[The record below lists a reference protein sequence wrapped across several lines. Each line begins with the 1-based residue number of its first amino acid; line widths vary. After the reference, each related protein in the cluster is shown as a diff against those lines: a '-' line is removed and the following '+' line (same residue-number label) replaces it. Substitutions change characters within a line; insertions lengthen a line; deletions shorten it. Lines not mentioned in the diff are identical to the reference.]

1 MVGTRMRGRK
11 QSVWRSSAA
20 GVVVLLTSMF
30 SRGAHAETPLGDVIA
45 FGAYA
50 DGLPYDDGEFHA
62 LESKLGATLDIAS
75 GFVDWDYVLGE
86 ERDRRLATEGDRVLL
101 YSWEPNCDRKGH
113 CISFRDVIDGRM
125 DAYLERVAESMKRF
139 PSDIYVRPW
148 AEMNANWSPYQP
160 GTNKRQAGS
169 IDEFKAAWRHLY
181 DFFRERGVANLKF
194 VFNPDVD
201 ADARNVPFEELWP
214 GKDPKDGH
222 GYVDVL
228 GLDGY
233 NWGDSGRDDGEDWL
247 EFEALFAKGYRT
259 LTSLDDR
266 APVWVCEFGSKEPE
280 KNDGTKRSPAPADST
295 HDKGVW
301 IRNMLRS
308 TAFPR
313 LQALA
318 YYSAYLPNHDNQR
331 DFRFESSASSL
342 AAVRTYLRSH
352 PHRRPSTK
360 RAPPRRGR

>member
-1 MVGTRMRGRK
+1 
-11 QSVWRSSAA
+11 
-20 GVVVLLTSMF
+20 
-30 SRGAHAETPLGDVIA
+30 
-45 FGAYA
+45 
-50 DGLPYDDGEFHA
+50 
-62 LESKLGATLDIAS
+62 
-75 GFVDWDYVLGE
+75 
-86 ERDRRLATEGDRVLL
+86 
-101 YSWEPNCDRKGH
+101 
-113 CISFRDVIDGRM
+113 
-125 DAYLERVAESMKRF
+125 
-139 PSDIYVRPW
+139 
-148 AEMNANWSPYQP
+148 
-160 GTNKRQAGS
+160 
-169 IDEFKAAWRHLY
+169 
-181 DFFRERGVANLKF
+181 
-194 VFNPDVD
+194 
-201 ADARNVPFEELWP
+201 
-214 GKDPKDGH
+214 
-222 GYVDVL
+222 VL